1 VCIAG
6 IVVAIDD
13 CYEVWGSGGISIPWN
28 FSTQD
33 LKPQLLKLLGSRS
46 SSPKAPSA
54 SNDTTTSAK
63 MCSRAG
69 ALLRPAVL
77 GSLGQHASCKVS
89 RHCSNGVSICGSRA
103 TWRPTQQNDL
113 RMSRTT
119 THIIPC
125 ALNSSHHV
133 LITNRSRAR
142 RISTTAVCFRTPRHV
157 FSIR

>member
-46 SSPKAPSA
+46 SNLKAPSA
-54 SNDTTTSAK
+54 SNDTTTSAR
-63 MCSRAG
+63 MCSR

-77 GSLGQHASCKVS
+77 GSLGQHASCKVP
-89 RHCSNGVSICGSRA
+89 RCCSNGVSICGSRA
-103 TWRPTQQNDL
+103 TWRPTQQNGL
-113 RMSRTT
+113 RMSCIS

-157 FSIR
+157 FSVR

>member
-1 VCIAG
+1 VCTAG

-46 SSPKAPSA
+46 STPKAPSA

-63 MCSRAG
+63 LCSRAG
-69 ALLRPAVL
+69 ALLRPVVL
-77 GSLGQHASCKVS
+77 GSLGQHASCKVP
-89 RHCSNGVSICGSRA
+89 RYCSNGVSICGSRV
-103 TWRPTQQNDL
+103 TWRQTQQNDL
-113 RMSRTT
+113 RMSCTT
-119 THIIPC
+119 RQLIPC

-133 LITNRSRAR
+133 LIPNRSRAR
-142 RISTTAVCFRTPRHV
+142 RTSATAVLFTTPRHV
-157 FSIR
+157 LGVR

>member
-1 VCIAG
+1 MCTAG

-46 SSPKAPSA
+46 SNLKAPSA
-54 SNDTTTSAK
+54 SNDTNTSAK

-69 ALLRPAVL
+69 ALLRPVLL
-77 GSLGQHASCKVS
+77 GSLGQHASCKVP
-89 RHCSNGVSICGSRA
+89 RHCSNVVSIYGSRA
-103 TWRPTQQNDL
+103 TWQPTQQNDL
-113 RMSRTT
+113 RMSCTT
-119 THIIPC
+119 RQIIPC

-133 LITNRSRAR
+133 LISNRSRAR
-142 RISTTAVCFRTPRHV
+142 QTSATAVWFTTPRHV
-157 FSIR
+157 LGVR

>member
-1 VCIAG
+1 VCTAG

-46 SSPKAPSA
+46 SNLKAPSA
-54 SNDTTTSAK
+54 SNDTNTSAK

-69 ALLRPAVL
+69 ALLRPVLL
-77 GSLGQHASCKVS
+77 GSLGQHASCKVP
-89 RHCSNGVSICGSRA
+89 RHCSNVVSIYGSRA
-103 TWRPTQQNDL
+103 TWQPTQQNDL
-113 RMSRTT
+113 RMSCTT
-119 THIIPC
+119 RQIIPC

-133 LITNRSRAR
+133 LISNRSRAR
-142 RISTTAVCFRTPRHV
+142 QTSATAVWFTTPRHV
-157 FSIR
+157 LGVR